1 MGIGLRMI
9 NKSIFL
15 DRDGVLNQSIVIDGK
30 PFPPSSLQDLVIPKD
45 VPDAL
50 VRLKAAGFY
59 LIGITNQPDVAR
71 QKTSK
76 ECVLEIHQFLIKKL
90 RLDDILVCLHD
101 DKDGCSCRKPKPG
114 LIFEAAKKYHIDCSQ
129 SYMIGDRW
137 KDIEAGYQ
145 ARCKTI
151 LIQNYYNEQ
160 SSSIAPN
167 LTTTTLQDA
176 ANWIINGAQS

>member
-1 MGIGLRMI
+1 MGISLRMT
-9 NKSIFL
+9 NKAIFL
-15 DRDGVLNQSIVIDGK
+15 DRDGVLNQSFVIDGK
-30 PFPPSSLQDLVIPKD
+30 PFPPSSLQDLVIIED

-50 VRLKAAGFY
+50 KRLKTAGFY

-76 ECVLEIHQFLIKKL
+76 AAVSEIHQFLIKEL
-90 RLDDILVCLHD
+90 GLDDIFACFHD
-101 DKDGCSCRKPKPG
+101 DSDVCSCRKPKPG

-151 LIQNYYNEQ
+151 LMQYHYDEQ
-160 SSSIAPN
+160 TSLMAPN
-167 LTTTTLQDA
+167 FTTTTLMDA
-176 ANWIINGAQS
+176 ANWILKGVLS